1 MYASVIIEISHE
13 SLDRTFEY
21 KIPERLEGKIEVGN
35 MVKIPFGKGN
45 RMITGYV
52 TEIKNTSEYPPEK
65 IKELEGVV
73 KNTVSVAEK
82 QVLLA
87 AWMRKTY
94 GSTMIQALKT
104 VLPVKKNVKQLEKRK
119 VILAVS
125 KEEARAELSEALK
138 KNRKAQARLLS
149 ELIEAEELPEKLI
162 TGKLNV
168 SKTAITALEEKGIL
182 KTEADRVYRN
192 PFSGK
197 NAEGKAK
204 ILSAKQQAIVDSVM
218 KDFYGGVRR
227 TYVIRGITGSGKT
240 EVYMELIK
248 RVVREGKQ
256 AIVLIP
262 EIALTYQTAKRFY
275 ERFGDRV
282 SVMNS
287 TLSEGEKFDQFE
299 RAKNGELDVIIGPR
313 SALFTP
319 FMNLGIIIID
329 EEHETSYKSEVMP
342 RYHARETAEEL
353 ARISNATLILGS
365 ATPSLEATYR
375 VKKGIYKEFVLD
387 ERLNGGELPKVNVV
401 DLREELKSGN
411 RSIFSRKLQELIT
424 DRLGKKEQ
432 IMLFINRRGYAGFIS
447 CRACGEVIKCP
458 HCDVSLHQHNNGL
471 LICHYCGY
479 TTESVKI
486 CPKCGSKYVSGFKA
500 GTQQIEEK
508 LRQMYPA
515 ARILR
520 MDADTTKNKD
530 SYEEILSAFANNEA
544 DILIGTQMIVKGH
557 DFPNVTLMGILAADM
572 SLSVGDFRSSE
583 RTFELLT
590 QAAGRAGR
598 SEKPGEVVIQ
608 TYQPEHYAITL
619 SAKQDYE
626 AFYEEEIAFRSLM
639 DYPPVSHMLSV
650 LISSKDEERAVGVAN
665 DLALGIKKQYEGVHL
680 IGPAPAGISRINDMY
695 RYRFYVKDSDEE
707 RLNGMKLE
715 LEKEFKDPKYKN
727 ETIVIDY
734 DPMNMS

>member
-21 KIPERLEGKIEVGN
+21 RIPERLEGRIEVGN

-52 TEIKNTSEYPPEK
+52 TDIKKTSEYPPEK

-125 KEEARAELSEALK
+125 KDEARAELSEATR

-149 ELIEAEELPEKLI
+149 ELIEAEELPEKLV

-197 NAEGKAK
+197 GEEGTAK
-204 ILSAKQQAIVDSVM
+204 TLSVKQQAIVDSVM

-319 FMNLGIIIID
+319 FLNLGIIIID

-411 RSIFSRKLQELIT
+411 RSIFSRKLQELIF

-432 IMLFINRRGYAGFIS
+432 IMLFINRRGYAGFVS

-508 LRQMYPA
+508 LRQMYPT

-608 TYQPEHYAITL
+608 TYQPEHYAIVL

-639 DYPPVSHMLSV
+639 DYPPVSHMLCV
-650 LISSKDEERAVGVAN
+650 LISSKEEERAIGVAN

>member
-52 TEIKNTSEYPPEK
+52 TEIKKTSEYPPEK

-125 KEEARAELSEALK
+125 KDEARAELSEALR
-138 KNRKAQARLLS
+138 KNRKAQARLLT

-182 KTEADRVYRN
+182 KIEADRIYRN

-197 NAEGKAK
+197 NAEGTAK

-319 FMNLGIIIID
+319 FLNLGIIIID

-387 ERLNGGELPKVNVV
+387 ERLNGGELPKVDVV

-508 LRQMYPA
+508 LHEMYPT

-530 SYEEILSAFANNEA
+530 SYEEILSAFVGNEA